1 MRKTDRRNHLEPHPK
16 AHYIIGDDNS
26 LRGLNIAKLIANI
39 QDKISRNKV
48 QRSGGLFYDMEV
60 EKGPRYAR
68 IITQNHPLIRL
79 YEVAWEEYWNM
90 PLNQELK

>member
-1 MRKTDRRNHLEPHPK
+1 MHPK
-16 AHYIIGDDNS
+16 THYIIGDDKS
-26 LRGLNIAKLIANI
+26 LRGLNIEKLIAKI

-48 QRSGGLFYDMEV
+48 QRSDDGIFYDTEF

-68 IITQNHPLIRL
+68 IITVAHPLIRL

-90 PLNQELK
+90 PLNEELK